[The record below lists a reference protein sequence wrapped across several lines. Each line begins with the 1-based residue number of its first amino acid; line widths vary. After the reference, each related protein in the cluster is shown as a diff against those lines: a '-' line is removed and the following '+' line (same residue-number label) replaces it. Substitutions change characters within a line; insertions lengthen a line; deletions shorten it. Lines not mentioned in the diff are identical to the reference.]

1 VWRVAVL
8 TAGLLLAV
16 LAIQFWPG
24 GQGQVPKQS
33 LGTRDAATDRP
44 CGKAILQDWV
54 SDARIDGT
62 YARSCYEAAR
72 KLIPED
78 GERLYGSGGA
88 LVEALEEKLR

>member
-1 VWRVAVL
+1 ML
-8 TAGLLLAV
+8 TAALLLAV
-16 LAIQFWPG
+16 LAIQVWPS

-33 LGTRDAATDRP
+33 LGTRSAATDRP

-72 KLIPED
+72 RLLPED
-78 GERLYGSGGA
+78 GGRLYGSGGA

>member
-1 VWRVAVL
+1 ML

-24 GQGQVPKQS
+24 GEGQVPKQS
-33 LGTRDAATDRP
+33 LGTRDPATDRP

-78 GERLYGSGGA
+78 GDRLYGSGGA